1 MALASPWGMHAIPK
15 TILVAVDFSDSS
27 EAALEYAVGLA
38 QPLGARLVV
47 VHCYE
52 LPVYGF
58 PDGALVASVE
68 VATRI
73 MNAAQA
79 GLDGMVEKYKDQ
91 VKIDTVLRQGVAW
104 EEVRAVSEE
113 VGADLVVIGTHGR
126 RGIARALIG
135 SVAEKI
141 LRTSVCPVLTIHVP
155 HHNGKAQSTY
165 KAPASS
171 SMPESPVRK

>member
-1 MALASPWGMHAIPK
+1 MQLPK
-15 TILVAVDFSDSS
+15 RILVATDFSETAD
-27 EAALEYAVGLA
+27 AAFDYAVDLA
-38 QPLGARLVV
+38 KPLGARLVV

-79 GLDGMVEKYKDQ
+79 GLDGMVERYKDQ
-91 VKIDTVLRQGVAW
+91 IPIDTVLRQGVAW
-104 EEVRAVSEE
+104 EEVKAVSEE

-126 RGIARALIG
+126 RGIARALLG

-141 LRTSVCPVLTIHVP
+141 LRTSSAPVLTIHVP
-155 HHNGKAQSTY
+155 HNGKGHKTY
-165 KAPASS
+165 SAPASS
-171 SMPESPVRK
+171 NMPESPVRK

>member
-1 MALASPWGMHAIPK
+1 MPAPK

-38 QPLGARLVV
+38 KPLGARVVV

-73 MNAAQA
+73 MNGAQA
-79 GLDGMVEKYKDQ
+79 GLEGMVKRYTDE
-91 VKIDTVLRQGVAW
+91 VRIETVLRQGVAW
-104 EEVRAVSEE
+104 EEVKAVAEE
-113 VGADLVVIGTHGR
+113 TGADLVVIGTHGR
-126 RGIARALIG
+126 RGIARALLG

-141 LRTSVCPVLTIHVP
+141 LRTSTVPVLTIHVA
-155 HHNGKAQSTY
+155 HNGKGQSTY

-171 SMPESPVRK
+171 SIPESPVRK

>member
-1 MALASPWGMHAIPK
+1 MPVPK

-27 EAALEYAVGLA
+27 EAALEYAVGFA
-38 QPLGARLVV
+38 KSLGARVVV

-58 PDGALVASVE
+58 PDGALVASVD

-79 GLDGMVEKYKDQ
+79 GLEGMVKRYSDE
-91 VKIDTVLRQGVAW
+91 VHIETVLRQGVAW

-113 VGADLVVIGTHGR
+113 VGADLVIIGTHGR

-141 LRTSVCPVLTIHVP
+141 LRTSTVPVLTIHVP
-155 HHNGKAQSTY
+155 QNGKHQRTY
-165 KAPASS
+165 SAPASS